1 MTIAAIRVSD
11 HRVAAILHQHHLS
24 AAEARAHERD
34 RKLELYL
41 EQVVAA
47 NDRQIQD
54 NRDELARA
62 KRTPLARFAGDRD
75 VDTLA
80 DGRAVI
86 AVSPVRTI
94 DAQVIRVTSP
104 TVKPSLMVRPQI
116 DGGQD
121 REIAYDWTRFAV
133 TCTVT
138 IAAVCAAALWLLVL
152 R

>member
-1 MTIAAIRVSD
+1 
-11 HRVAAILHQHHLS
+11 
-24 AAEARAHERD
+24 
-34 RKLELYL
+34 LYL

-47 NDRQIQD
+47 NNRLIQD

-62 KRTPLARFAGDRD
+62 KRTPLARFDGDRD

-86 AVSPVRTI
+86 AVGPVRTI
-94 DAQVIRVTSP
+94 DAQVVRVVP
-104 TVKPSLMVRPQI
+104 AI

-133 TCTVT
+133 ACTVT
-138 IAAVCAAALWLLVL
+138 LAAVCAAALWLLVL